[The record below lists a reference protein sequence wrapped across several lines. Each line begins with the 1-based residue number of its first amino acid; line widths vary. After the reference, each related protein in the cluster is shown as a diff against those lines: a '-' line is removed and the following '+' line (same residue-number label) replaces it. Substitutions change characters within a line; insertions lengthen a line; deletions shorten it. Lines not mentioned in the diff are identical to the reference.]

1 MLIIIKATAINAT
14 TRPPATKLEIKFAN
28 EVVIF
33 NTVYLQIKIKN
44 SKINYNINY
53 IPFLKKNQL
62 ILDLLAFLIVFEK
75 LVFNQEQKD
84 KKLVYLC
91 TYRNMNKTRYN

>member
-28 EVVIF
+28 EVVIS

-44 SKINYNINY
+44 SKINYIINY
-53 IPFLKKNQL
+53 ITFWKKKPINIQFRM
-62 ILDLLAFLIVFEK
+62 IIGT
-75 LVFNQEQKD
+75 FNTLD
-84 KKLVYLC
+84 KKI
-91 TYRNMNKTRYN
+91 NKYY